1 MIQVNEFK
9 FTDEHKKTVNK
20 AKYLRFP
27 TLACSATVKS
37 NKSLLTHVH
46 NSFNCTALAGFNTTR
61 VAARAC
67 SSHVRTNSTGA
78 RRR

>member
-37 NKSLLTHVH
+37 NKSLLTYTTVSTALHWPAGLMPHVSQHVH
-46 NSFNCTALAGFNTTR
+46 VDLT
-61 VAARAC
+61 
-67 SSHVRTNSTGA
+67 
-78 RRR
+78 